1 MIATDDSALKNIAS
15 FLQKNKGKRAFA
27 EHEVK
32 RFLRGIGLPVPNGIF
47 VGNDGYIPSSS
58 LAYPLAAK
66 VSSSKITSK
75 SDVGGIRL
83 GLKNDA
89 ELKKAVSELLKIEY
103 AEGVL
108 VEEMAHEGIE
118 VIIGGVIDKQFGPVV
133 MFGLGGVFVE
143 LFKDI
148 AFALAPLKEEDA
160 FWLIKQVKGY
170 RLLEGYRGKP
180 AVDKDALV
188 KTILTV
194 SEIIASGYVEEI
206 DLNPVA
212 LYPNGAMIL
221 DAKIVAIKNGAEGG
235 I

>member
-15 FLQKNKGKRAFA
+15 FLQKNKGRRAFA

-32 RFLRGIGLPVPNGIF
+32 RFLRGIGLPVPRGIF
-47 VGNDGYIPSSS
+47 MEKGIQLSAFSYQLS
-58 LAYPLAAK
+58 AFTYPLAAK

-75 SDVGGIRL
+75 SDVSGIRL

-89 ELKKAVSELLKIEY
+89 ELKKAVSELLKIEH

-108 VEEMAHEGIE
+108 VEEMTHEGVE
-118 VIIGGVIDKQFGPVV
+118 VITGGVVDKQFGAVV

-160 FWLIKQVKGY
+160 FWLIQQVKGY
-170 RLLEGYRGKP
+170 KLLEGFRGKA
-180 AVDKDALV
+180 AVDKGALV
-188 KTILTV
+188 KTVLTV

-212 LYPNGAMIL
+212 LYPKGAMVL
-221 DAKIVAIKNGAEGG
+221 DAKMKVK
-235 I
+235 

>member
-1 MIATDDSALKNIAS
+1 MTAGDDSVLKHTVS
-15 FLQKNKGKRAFA
+15 FLEKHKGKRVFL

-32 RFLRGIGLPVPNGIF
+32 VFLRSIGLTVPNGIF
-47 VGNDGYIPSSS
+47 VDKNGYIPSAT

-66 VSSSKITSK
+66 VSSTKITSK
-75 SDVGGIRL
+75 SDVNGIRL
-83 GLKNDA
+83 GLRNDA
-89 ELKKAVSELLKIEY
+89 EMKKAVSELLKIEH

-108 VEEMAHEGIE
+108 VEEMAHEGVE
-118 VIIGGVIDKQFGPVV
+118 VIIGGVTDKQFGPVV

-170 RLLEGYRGKP
+170 KLLEGFRGKP
-180 AVDKDALV
+180 AVDKDALI

-194 SEIIASGYVEEI
+194 SEIMASGYVEEI

-212 LYPNGAMIL
+212 LYPKGAMVL
-221 DAKIVAIKNGAEGG
+221 DAKMKGRV
-235 I
+235 